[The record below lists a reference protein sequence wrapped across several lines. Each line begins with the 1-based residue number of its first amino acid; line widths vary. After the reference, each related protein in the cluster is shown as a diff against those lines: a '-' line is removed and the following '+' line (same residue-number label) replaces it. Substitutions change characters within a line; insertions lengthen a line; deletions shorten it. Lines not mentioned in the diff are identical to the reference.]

1 MKKAL
6 YDHDMDYLCR
16 EGLAQV
22 ENGAEILDVNVG
34 LPDIDE
40 AAVLA
45 QAVTV
50 LQSVTNAVLQIDT
63 SSAIAAER
71 ALRLYNGKPLLNS
84 VSGKK
89 ESLQTILPLVKKYGA
104 AVVALTLDDDGIPET
119 AQGRIEVA
127 EKIIAAAAKHG
138 IAPKDIIVDTLTMTV
153 STNGDNAKI
162 TLEAME
168 HIRRKMGVHTVLGV
182 SNISFGLPER
192 ERINAAFFT
201 IAMSRGLSAGIVNPM
216 NAAMMD
222 TLYAYRALCGE
233 DANCGDYIKR
243 FAQAAAQAAP
253 APVTPNTTEQVS
265 LYDAIIRGLRDRAE
279 KAVQAMIGEKPAIEI
294 INEHLIPALDKVGND
309 YESQKIFLPQLL
321 MSAESAKTA
330 FEAIKSFMAKQGMAQ
345 EKRGKVVLA
354 TVKGD
359 IHDIGKNI
367 VKVLLENYNFEVI
380 DLGKNVEPSL
390 VAQTVLNENIRLAG
404 LSALMTTTV
413 VYMEETI
420 KLLREKAPGCR
431 IMVGGAVLSQEYA
444 DIIGADYYAKDA
456 MASVRYAG
464 ELFGER

>member
-1 MKKAL
+1 
-6 YDHDMDYLCR
+6 MDYLCR

-22 ENGAEILDVNVG
+22 ENGAEILDVNAG

-45 QAVTV
+45 RAVAG

-63 SSAIAAER
+63 SSAAAAER

-104 AVVALTLDDDGIPET
+104 AVVALALDDDGIPET
-119 AQGRIEVA
+119 AQGRIRVA
-127 EKIIAAAAKHG
+127 ESIITAAAKYG
-138 IAPKDIIVDTLTMTV
+138 IPQKNIIVDPLTMTI
-153 STNGDNAKI
+153 STDRDNTNI
-162 TLEAME
+162 TLEALE
-168 HIRRKMGVHTVLGV
+168 HIRRKLGVHTVLGV

-201 IAMSRGLSAGIVNPM
+201 LAMNRGLSAGIVNPM

-222 TLYAYRALCGE
+222 ALYAYRALSGE
-233 DANCGDYIKR
+233 DANCGDYVKR
-243 FAQAAAQAAP
+243 FAQATQAA
-253 APVTPNTTEQVS
+253 APVQAMQNTAVQMS
-265 LYDAIIRGLRDRAE
+265 LYDAIIGGLRDRAE
-279 KAVQAMIGEKPAIEI
+279 KAVNLLITEKPAMEI
-294 INEHLIPALDKVGND
+294 INEHLIPALDKVGID

-321 MSAESAKTA
+321 MSAEAAKTA
-330 FEAIKSFMAKQGMAQ
+330 FEAIKTFMAKQGKSQ
-345 EKRGKVVLA
+345 KKRGKIALA

-390 VAQTVLNENIRLAG
+390 VAQTVLNENIRLVG

-420 KLLREKAPGCR
+420 KLLKEKAPDCR
-431 IMVGGAVLSQEYA
+431 VMVGGAVLTQKYA
-444 DIIGADYYAKDA
+444 DMIGADFYAKDA
-456 MASVRYAG
+456 MGSVRYAG
-464 ELFGER
+464 GLL

>member
-1 MKKAL
+1 
-6 YDHDMDYLCR
+6 
-16 EGLAQV
+16 
-22 ENGAEILDVNVG
+22 
-34 LPDIDE
+34 
-40 AAVLA
+40 
-45 QAVTV
+45 
-50 LQSVTNAVLQIDT
+50 
-63 SSAIAAER
+63 
-71 ALRLYNGKPLLNS
+71 
-84 VSGKK
+84 
-89 ESLQTILPLVKKYGA
+89 
-104 AVVALTLDDDGIPET
+104 
-119 AQGRIEVA
+119 
-127 EKIIAAAAKHG
+127 
-138 IAPKDIIVDTLTMTV
+138 
-153 STNGDNAKI
+153 
-162 TLEAME
+162 
-168 HIRRKMGVHTVLGV
+168 LGV

-222 TLYAYRALCGE
+222 TLYAYGALCGE

-243 FAQAAAQAAP
+243 FAQQP
-253 APVTPNTTEQVS
+253 PVQVTHNEVEQVS

-294 INEHLIPALDKVGND
+294 INEYLIPALDKVGND

-390 VAQTVLNENIRLAG
+390 VAQTVLRENIRLAG

-420 KLLREKAPGCR
+420 KLLREKAPDCR
-431 IMVGGAVLSQEYA
+431 IMVGGAVLTKEYA
-444 DIIGADYYAKDA
+444 GIIGADYYAKDA